1 MKASTIHQ
9 AEDRKVSE
17 SARGRKKVEEDPDIP
32 LLFKVIKC
40 CKPQWKH
47 IWNDKET

>member
-1 MKASTIHQ
+1 MKASTIQ
-9 AEDRKVSE
+9 EE
-17 SARGRKKVEEDPDIP
+17 GKKVEEDPDIP

-47 IWNDKET
+47 IWNDKEI